1 LIDGWEWHL
10 LKRSNP
16 LAKLTLPRLER
27 HLYGAADILRG
38 KMDHAEFRD
47 FIFGMLFLK
56 RCSDVFEEEY
66 ERVIQEELQSGANQE
81 EAEQAAEDPRYYD
94 RFFVPARARW
104 AQIRD
109 HLHDN
114 VGDGLNK
121 ALGDLAEKNIVLAGV
136 MDHIDFTRKVG
147 DSSLPDSK
155 LRALIKH
162 FNKYRLRNSDF
173 EHTDLLGSAYE
184 YLIYM
189 FAESGGRKGG
199 DFYTPRDV
207 VRMMVRLIKPQEG
220 MNIYDPCCGS
230 GGMLIFSRR
239 YVEEHGGDGNDL
251 FLHGQDSSGSAWVV
265 CKMNMILHGIR
276 EKAEILNDDTLA
288 HPRHLDRGELRRFD
302 RVITNPPFGLN
313 YSREGMEF
321 KERFRYG
328 FCPETGKKAEL
339 MFIQHMLAVL
349 RPNGMLATVAPH
361 GVLFRGGK
369 EGHIR
374 KGFIDDDL
382 IEAVIG
388 LGPNLFYGTPIPA
401 CILVTRQNRH
411 AKTKERQGKI
421 LFINAD
427 LDYESGRAQN
437 YLRPEHAEKIVRT
450 FENYETIPGYSHV
463 VDLDEIKS
471 NDYNLNIRRYAD
483 NAPPPE
489 PHDVRAHLVGGIP
502 RAEVEAKK
510 DLLASHGLKPA
521 VLFVDRDEKYHDF
534 APGIADRAAIKK
546 VIEEDPGV
554 RGKEKKLGDAFAEW
568 WETHKNKLESLPGNN
583 NVMKVRADFLVSFEE
598 ALAPVGLL
606 DRFKIAGVI
615 ASWWNH
621 TYDELK
627 TIVAQ
632 GFTGLIDGW
641 VQTIKDFIE
650 GEDDGQDDDFK
661 PLEHKIVAR
670 LIPEYLQELADAEAE
685 IERFKAEKE
694 SFERGE
700 HLEDSDEEYD
710 GKDRNYGKELE
721 DRIKELKGRLV
732 ERVGRVK
739 VPSLDGGDGDPSPAQ
754 FLNNLAKTKAVAKAV
769 MENIDE
775 LEPIVEELME
785 TQQLVQPYQQI
796 KKELTA
802 ARKRHKAL
810 KAALVRRIEEARAK
824 LSEDDDREIVVDLVR
839 EGMVRHLERYV
850 MAHRRQVVAAIENW
864 WDKYATPVDVLETAK
879 EDAVKR
885 LAIMMGNIGYVR

>member
-1 LIDGWEWHL
+1 M
-10 LKRSNP
+10 
-16 LAKLTLPRLER
+16 AKLTLAKLER

-56 RCSDVFEEEY
+56 RCSDVFEEER
-66 ERVIQEELQSGANQE
+66 ERVIQEELKAGASKK
-81 EAEQAAEDPRYYD
+81 EAEEAAEDSRYYD
-94 RFFVPARARW
+94 LFFVPKRARW
-104 AQIRD
+104 PQIRD
-109 HLHDN
+109 HLHNN

-121 ALGDLAEKNIVLAGV
+121 ALGALAEANIVLSGV

-207 VRMMVRLIKPQEG
+207 VRMMVRLIKPKEG
-220 MNIYDPCCGS
+220 MEIYDPCCGS

-239 YVEEHGGDGNDL
+239 YVEENGGDGNNL
-251 FLHGQDSSGSAWVV
+251 FLYGQDSNGSAWVV
-265 CKMNMILHGIR
+265 CKMNMILHGIN
-276 EKAEILNDDTLA
+276 EKADIQNDDTLA
-288 HPRHLDRGELRRFD
+288 HPRHLDHGELRRFD
-302 RVITNPPFGLN
+302 RVITNPPFGIN

-328 FCPETGKKAEL
+328 FCPESGKKAEL
-339 MFIQHMLAVL
+339 MFIQHMVAVL

-369 EGHIR
+369 EGQIR

-388 LGPNLFYGTPIPA
+388 LGPNLFYGTQIPA
-401 CILVTRQNRH
+401 CILVMRQNSK
-411 AKTKERQGKI
+411 AKPKERRGKI

-427 LDYESGRAQN
+427 QDYEPGRAQN
-437 YLRPEHAEKIVRT
+437 YLRPEHAEKIIRT
-450 FENYETIPGYSHV
+450 FENYETIPGYSRV
-463 VDLDEIKS
+463 VDLDEIKA

-502 RAEVEAKK
+502 KAEVEAKK
-510 DLLASHGLKPA
+510 DLLASHGLKPV
-521 VLFVDRDEKYHDF
+521 VLFVERDEKYF
-534 APGIADRAAIKK
+534 NFTPTITDRAAIKK
-546 VIEEDPGV
+546 VIEENSGV
-554 RGKEKKLGDAFAEW
+554 KGKEKKLRDAFDGW
-568 WETHKNKLESLPGNN
+568 WEAHKGKLERLPGNN
-583 NVMKVRADFLVSFEE
+583 NVMKVRAAYLRSFEE

-606 DRFKIAGVI
+606 DRFRIAGVI

-621 TYDELK
+621 AYDELK
-627 TIVAQ
+627 TIVSQ

-650 GEDDGQDDDFK
+650 GEDDGLDDDFK
-661 PLEHKIVAR
+661 PLEHKIVAK

-685 IERFKAEKE
+685 IERLKAEKE

-710 GKDRNYGKELE
+710 GKENNYAKVLKSEADTAKG
-721 DRIKELKGRLV
+721 RIKELLEKVTFTTKGIDFNSISATEYLDRITKPKNRAAV
-732 ERVGRVK
+732 EQHRDEVLEL
-739 VPSLDGGDGDPSPAQ
+739 LDV
-754 FLNNLAKTKAVAKAV
+754 FLTNAAL
-769 MENIDE
+769 
-775 LEPIVEELME
+775 LL
-785 TQQLVQPYQQI
+785 PYTRI
-796 KKELTA
+796 TADLTA
-802 ARKRHKAL
+802 ARKKYKAL
-810 KAALVRRIEEARAK
+810 KAALVQRLEEARAQ
-824 LSEDDDREIVVDLVR
+824 LSEEDDCEIVLDLIR
-839 EGMVRHLERYV
+839 EEMARHLERYV
-850 MAHRRQVVAAIENW
+850 VAHRLLVVAIVENW
-864 WDKYATPVDVLETAK
+864 WDKYTVPMQNIEKERDKAAK
-879 EDAVKR
+879 Q
-885 LAIMMGNIGYVR
+885 LAKLIEGLGYD

>member
-1 LIDGWEWHL
+1 M
-10 LKRSNP
+10 
-16 LAKLTLPRLER
+16 AKLTLQKLER

-56 RCSDVFEEEY
+56 RCSDVFEEER
-66 ERVIQEELQSGANQE
+66 ERVIQEELKQGASRR
-81 EAEQAAEDPRYYD
+81 EAEKAAEDSRNYD
-94 RFFVPARARW
+94 LFFVPRRARW
-104 AQIRD
+104 AEIRD
-109 HLHDN
+109 HLHNN

-121 ALGDLAEKNIVLAGV
+121 ALGALAEANLVLAGV

-147 DSSLPDSK
+147 DSSLPDGK

-199 DFYTPRDV
+199 DFYTPRDI
-207 VRMMVRLIKPQEG
+207 VRMMVRLVKPREG
-220 MNIYDPCCGS
+220 MEIYDPCCGS
-230 GGMLIFSRR
+230 GGMLIFSKR
-239 YVEEHGGDGNDL
+239 YVEEHGGDGKNL
-251 FLHGQDSSGSAWVV
+251 FLYGQDSSGSAWVV
-265 CKMNMILHGIR
+265 CKMNMILHGIS
-276 EKAEILNDDTLA
+276 EKAEILNEDTLA
-288 HPRHLDRGELRRFD
+288 HPRHLDHGELRRFD
-302 RVITNPPFGLN
+302 VVLSNPPFGMN

-339 MFIQHMLAVL
+339 MFIQHMLSVL
-349 RPNGMLATVAPH
+349 RPRGILATVAPH

-369 EGHIR
+369 EGQIR
-374 KGFIDDDL
+374 QGFIDNDL

-388 LGPNLFYGTPIPA
+388 LGPNLFYGTQIPA
-401 CILVTRQNRH
+401 CILVMRQNGK
-411 AKTKERQGKI
+411 AKPKERQGKI

-427 LDYESGRAQN
+427 QDYEPGRAQN

-450 FENYETIPGYSHV
+450 FDNYETIPGYSRV
-463 VDLDEIKS
+463 VDLDEIKA

-502 RAEVEAKK
+502 KVEVAAKK
-510 DLLASHGLKPA
+510 DLLASHGVTPD
-521 VLFVDRDEKYHDF
+521 VLFVDRDAKYYDF
-534 APGIADRAAIKK
+534 APAIADRAAIRK
-546 VIEEDPGV
+546 VVEETPGV
-554 RGKEKKLGDAFAEW
+554 GSKEKQLREAFGQWWDAQ
-568 WETHKNKLESLPGNN
+568 KGKLERLPGNN
-583 NVMKVRADFLVSFEE
+583 NVMKVRTEYLTSFEE

-615 ASWWNH
+615 ASWWNSA
-621 TYDELK
+621 YDELK

-650 GEDDGQDDDFK
+650 GEDNGEDDDFK

-685 IERFKAEKE
+685 IERLKAEKE

-721 DRIKELKGRLV
+721 NRIKDLKGRLV
-732 ERVGRVK
+732 EKVGHVR
-739 VPSLDGGDGDPSPAQ
+739 VPSLDGNDENLSAAQ
-754 FLNNLAKTKAVAKAV
+754 FLENLAKTKAAAKAV
-769 MENIDE
+769 QENITE
-775 LEPIVEELME
+775 LEPIVEEMME
-785 TQQLVQPYQQI
+785 AQQLARPYKQI
-796 KKELTA
+796 KKDLAA
-802 ARKRHKAL
+802 ARRNYKAL
-810 KAALVRRIEEARAK
+810 KAALVKRLGEARAK
-824 LSEDDDREIVVDLVR
+824 LTPKEDRELVLDLIR
-839 EGMVRHLERYV
+839 EGLARHLERYLV
-850 MAHRRQVVAAIENW
+850 AHRQEVVAAVENW
-864 WDKYATPVDVLETAK
+864 WDKYAEPMQLTEQERNKAAK
-879 EDAVKR
+879 Q
-885 LAIMMGNIGYVR
+885 LAALVGGLGYA